1 MWSLG
6 CTLFELFQ
14 QISPNP
20 QPPIISKTVNARI
33 LFPGQ
38 FCFPLSAKPALDQA
52 LDEISQDNSLQAE
65 KEDQLNM
72 ILKQINPL
80 TESDTCFVERKEMIQ
95 YLKAMVSIHENEQVQ
110 DSNFLDRLG
119 PLDEDW
125 FMLLHNLLQFNPY
138 LRWSASECLNL
149 DIFNEIRNKEMEEKP

>member
-20 QPPIISKTVNARI
+20 TSPQISKTVNARI

-38 FCFPLSAKPALDQA
+38 FCFPLSAKPALEQVV
-52 LDEISQDNSLQAE
+52 DEMGQDNDLQAE
-65 KEDQLNM
+65 REDQLNM

-80 TESDTCFVERKEMIQ
+80 TESDTCFVERKEMI
-95 YLKAMVSIHENEQVQ
+95 
-110 DSNFLDRLG
+110 
-119 PLDEDW
+119 
-125 FMLLHNLLQFNPY
+125 
-138 LRWSASECLNL
+138 
-149 DIFNEIRNKEMEEKP
+149 